1 MILLGW
7 IADLSI
13 ASLDQTVRHL
23 PLIIN
28 DPALITLILRHSA
41 KTSMLEKQ
49 KVLQKFTTKPH
60 SLLLAR
66 LSGHSNLGFLIII
79 LGFTSGLCSA
89 FGR

>member
-1 MILLGW
+1 MILLGL

-13 ASLDQTVRHL
+13 ATLDQTLRNL
-23 PLIIN
+23 PLIFS
-28 DPALITLILRHSA
+28 DPALINPILRHSA

-49 KVLQKFTTKPH
+49 KVLQKYTNKPH

-66 LSGHSNLGFLIII
+66 LSGRSNLGFLIII
-79 LGFTSGLCSA
+79 LGFTSGLSSA